1 VCGVCACV
9 WPLATAWGFGVGWGL
24 GSMLGFGWGSPCPPP
39 PPPPLPVF
47 LLYAGVLH
55 QRNRLFVSGPKIFPL
70 GSQNRRLVRSSRHV
84 LMKRKHSND
93 ARSLVVC
100 VAY

>member
-9 WPLATAWGFGVGWGL
+9 WPLATAWCSGVVWVL
-24 GSMLGFGWGSPCPPP
+24 CDMLGVGWGSPC